1 MRMKRA
7 ALITVGLLAV
17 FTSVSFLV
25 LKTERLETRVVE
37 LEALIQSSR
46 WSGPLVP
53 PIDLESRIGQL
64 EQQISALEKVFEK
77 KVVRQELDGKL
88 KDIRD
93 VPSDP
98 AAKF

>member
-1 MRMKRA
+1 MRMRRA

-25 LKTERLETRVVE
+25 FKTERLETRVVKQ
-37 LEALIQSSR
+37 EALIQSSR
-46 WSGPLVP
+46 SSSPLVP

-64 EQQISALEKVFEK
+64 EQQISALEKVVEK

>member
-1 MRMKRA
+1 MKRA

-25 LKTERLETRVVE
+25 FKTDRLETRVVE

-46 WSGPLVP
+46 SSGPLVP
-53 PIDLESRIGQL
+53 PIDMESRIGQL
-64 EQQISALEKVFEK
+64 EQQISALEKSVEK
-77 KVVRQELDGKL
+77 KVVRQALDEKL